1 MAAAVAAFLAEHP
14 GLTGRFV
21 VAVAGPGTPLAE
33 VGRALERQI
42 FDDAFGNDSATMAAE
57 YGPYEKSSLFF
68 VVVDRRRGVPAGVAR
83 MIEGDGSGVK
93 TLDDAPEH
101 IGVELAT
108 ILTRHGMTGG
118 RVWDCATLAVLP
130 EYRGGRSSLL
140 VSSLLYRTFLLMG
153 RRRGVRHAVGMLDR
167 GAYRNI
173 RLIGMPLEPLAGS
186 QPFAYLGAAEN
197 RAVYADFPRM
207 EPAIREQAERLRRS
221 ARLGAGLRLGVRR
234 LLTRRIAA
242 RVALR
247 IGTGTDL
254 DQHIVLP
261 A

>member
-1 MAAAVAAFLAEHP
+1 M
-14 GLTGRFV
+14 
-21 VAVAGPGTPLAE
+21 
-33 VGRALERQI
+33 
-42 FDDAFGNDSATMAAE
+42 
-57 YGPYEKSSLFF
+57 
-68 VVVDRRRGVPAGVAR
+68 
-83 MIEGDGSGVK
+83 
-93 TLDDAPEH
+93 
-101 IGVELAT
+101 
-108 ILTRHGMTGG
+108 
-118 RVWDCATLAVLP
+118 
-130 EYRGGRSSLL
+130 
-140 VSSLLYRTFLLMG
+140 
-153 RRRGVRHAVGMLDR
+153 RHAVAMLDR

-197 RAVYADFPRM
+197 RAVYMDFPRM